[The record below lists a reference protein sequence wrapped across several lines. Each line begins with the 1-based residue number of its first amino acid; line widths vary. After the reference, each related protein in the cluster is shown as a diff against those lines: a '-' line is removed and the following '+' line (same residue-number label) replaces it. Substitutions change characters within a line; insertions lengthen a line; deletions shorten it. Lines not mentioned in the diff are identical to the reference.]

1 MRDIYSFPWINEYV
15 HLAKTLPDRI
25 FSCHGNYPSDEEV
38 ATLQERF
45 AEKKLLVEIGA
56 GSGQHLL
63 EQARRNPT
71 AYFIGIEVRYKRAF
85 KLAEKAQKRGIDN
98 LFVIR
103 GEANLVSQVFKEAS
117 LGGIFINFPDPWDR
131 PKWKKNRLTA
141 PSYLDQYATL
151 LTDGGFLQLKTDH
164 EEFFE
169 STAQLL
175 DAHQAYQLTRTER
188 DLYQTELKNHNIPT
202 EFEQLFLS
210 KNQPIY
216 FLEAI
221 RLVRSTVQN

>member
-1 MRDIYSFPWINEYV
+1 MRDIYTFTWINEYV
-15 HLAKTLPDRI
+15 HLAKTLPEHI
-25 FSCHGNYPSDEEV
+25 FSCHGNYPTDEEV
-38 ATLQERF
+38 ALLQQRF
-45 AEKKLLVEIGA
+45 AQKKLIVEIGA

-71 AYFIGIEVRYKRAF
+71 SYFIGIEVRYKRAF
-85 KLAEKAQKRGIDN
+85 KLAEKAHKRGIDN

-117 LGGIFINFPDPWDR
+117 LSGIFINFPDPWDR

-141 PSYLDQYATL
+141 PSYLDQYAL
-151 LTDGGFLQLKTDH
+151 LLMDNGFLQLKTDH
-164 EEFFE
+164 EEFHT

-175 DAHQAYQLTRTER
+175 ALHPSYALTRTER
-188 DLYQTELKNHNIPT
+188 DLYQTDLKNHNIPT

-221 RLVRSTVQN
+221 RSVRSTVQN